1 MVNFNEIL
9 VIGIGLLSLGFL
21 KGNRE
26 DPSVQTVGLGKTFV
40 NPYLDKLQM
49 AAVSALN
56 QLGTNQEN
64 LENIKL
70 NNLEI
75 GQNILNIE
83 RQRAD
88 IDIDYIQSNLDEA
101 RSYISQQQKI
111 PPGSLLGVPGN
122 WTGKNLLNKF
132 NSMFSYYS
140 QRWTGEKGSL
150 TGVSVFPD
158 FNLFLTERNRSLI
171 QQQAKYETAQENIK
185 KVLPFTIS
193 AEKEIINLNDQFN
206 TKYGDISRYS

>member
-26 DPSVQTVGLGKTFV
+26 DPSVQTIGFQKEFV
-40 NPYLDKLQM
+40 NPYLDKLQT
-49 AAVSALN
+49 ATVSALN
-56 QLGTNQEN
+56 QLGTSEEN
-64 LENIKL
+64 LKNIKL

-101 RSYISQQQKI
+101 RSYISQQQKVMPGLTI
-111 PPGSLLGVPGN
+111 PG
-122 WTGKNLLNKF
+122 WTGKNLLSKF
-132 NSMFSYYS
+132 NSSWNYYS
-140 QRWTGEKGSL
+140 KAWTGEKGHIS
-150 TGVSVFPD
+150 GVSIFPD
-158 FNLFLTERNRSLI
+158 INLFLTESNRGAI
-171 QQQAKYETAQENIK
+171 QQAAKYETAQENIQ

>member
-9 VIGIGLLSLGFL
+9 IIGIGLLSLGFL

-26 DPSVQTVGLGKTFV
+26 DPSVQTIGFQKEFV
-40 NPYLDKLQM
+40 NPYLDKLQT
-49 AAVSALN
+49 ATVSALN
-56 QLGTNQEN
+56 QLGTSEEN
-64 LENIKL
+64 LKNIKL

-101 RSYISQQQKI
+101 RSYLSEQQKI
-111 PPGSLLGVPGN
+111 SFPSLTPELKKLFNFG

-132 NSMFSYYS
+132 IGQTAYN
-140 QRWTGEKGSL
+140 QKVGLGSNEPI
-150 TGVSVFPD
+150 FPD
-158 FNLFLTERNRSLI
+158 LFITNSSRGIVAAAAR
-171 QQQAKYETAQENIK
+171 YEKAQENIQ